1 MSYTFDIHVDPQEF
15 DAFASVHPLRN
26 LLQSA
31 RWTQIKNNWDSLLTG
46 VRDESGALVGAGV
59 VLIKRLPLNFSM
71 VYVPR
76 GPVLDFSNQELV
88 DFYVS
93 QLKKAVRKEH
103 ALFIK
108 MDPSAE
114 LSRYILSEGAPA
126 QKDYTAVHALCKAG
140 AQWLGETKEIHE
152 TAQPRYHMG
161 IFKREDW
168 DKGMGSAVAKSVR
181 AARRKHAYVEHVD
194 GTKLTE
200 KDLDDFSML
209 MHDVEEK
216 KNISLRGKEYF
227 RHMADVYGDDCKIFF
242 VKVDPRIRSAELDK
256 EIAAAQ
262 AVLEDENASRKKRNK
277 AKIDL
282 GLLEKEQE
290 TFKMLAEKYPG
301 VTPIA
306 ACLQI
311 QYGDYSELIY
321 AGTNDDFRSLHPYC
335 LLYMTQFQWGFDH
348 GLNYVTLGGVE
359 GTPEGKLYNFKKQF
373 NCSLVEFAGEFNVP
387 VNRLLYKA
395 ALKAYDKVRGE

>member
-1 MSYTFDIHVDPQEF
+1 MSYTFDINVDPQEF
-15 DAFASVHPLRN
+15 DAFASKHPLRN

-31 RWTQIKNNWDSLLTG
+31 KWTEIKNNWDSMLTG
-46 VRDESGALVGAGV
+46 VRDEKGELVGAGV
-59 VLIKRLPLNFSM
+59 VLIKRLPMNFSM

-88 DFYVS
+88 DFYVRE
-93 QLKKAVRKEH
+93 LKKAVKKEH

-114 LSRYILSEGAPA
+114 LSRYVLSDGAPEK
-126 QKDYTAVHALCKAG
+126 KDYTAVQALQKAG
-140 AQWLGETKEIHE
+140 ADWLGETTEIHQ

-181 AARRKHAYVEHVD
+181 AAQRKHAYVEYVD
-194 GTKLTE
+194 GDKLTE
-200 KDLDDFSML
+200 KDLDDFSAL

-216 KNISLRGKEYF
+216 KNISLRGKDYF
-227 RHMADVYGDDCKIFF
+227 RHMADVYGSDCKIFF
-242 VKVDPRIRSAELDK
+242 VKVDPRVRLEELQGEMD
-256 EIAAAQ
+256 AAQ
-262 AVLEDENASRKKRNK
+262 AILDDEKSSRKKRNK

-282 GLLEKEQE
+282 GLLEKEHA
-290 TFKMLAEKYPG
+290 TFKELAEKYPG

-335 LLYMTQFQWGFDH
+335 LLYMTQFKWGFDH

-359 GTPEGKLYNFKKQF
+359 GSPDGKLYNFKKQF
-373 NCSLVEFAGEFNVP
+373 NCSLVEFVGEFNIP
-387 VNRLLYKA
+387 VNKLLYKP
-395 ALKAYDKVRGE
+395 ALKAYEKVRGE